1 MIMRLIRK
9 RLLREAQR
17 AHILFKLFAIRAIE
31 KPLRYL
37 TDKVAEELLV
47 VDPVVCQIAQ
57 HVQLLLGPVQL
68 EEVGIEG
75 DKVMSDDSH

>member
-1 MIMRLIRK
+1 MTNKI
-9 RLLREAQR
+9 
-17 AHILFKLFAIRAIE
+17 
-31 KPLRYL
+31 
-37 TDKVAEELLV
+37 TVELLV